1 MAHSQEEELSFD
13 ESVILVPV
21 EDILSINYTSD
32 MTKSVTAEKY
42 AERVP
47 VVKPKGCC
55 GTCCA
60 STPEPEIRTKIIEKK
75 GAQRTVTINIE
86 YSLYS
91 NLHTPSN
98 VRVLPEA
105 DRAQFY
111 KDNFKPNTKL
121 QFYLVRNAEYGPANF
136 HQKRVQAANLCR
148 LIMQL
153 KGMSAPNPNGIS
165 AISHP
170 GPQELQQIFTQP
182 AFGAIGDI
190 YQERLHSIQT
200 EQDFGTHV
208 PVPIKQVTTVELEEV
223 QQTKPRKK
231 YFT

>member
-1 MAHSQEEELSFD
+1 MAQSQEEELSFD

-21 EDILSINYTSD
+21 EDVFSIHYTSD
-32 MTKSVTAEKY
+32 MKKSVTAERY

-55 GTCCA
+55 GGCCA

-75 GAQRTVTINIE
+75 GAQRVVTMYIE
-86 YSLYS
+86 YSSYS
-91 NLHTPSN
+91 NLHASSN
-98 VRVLPEA
+98 VRALPKG
-105 DRAQFY
+105 DGAQF
-111 KDNFKPNTKL
+111 FKEKFKAEKKL
-121 QFYLVRNAEYGPANF
+121 HFYLVRNTEFGADNF
-136 HQKRVQAANLCR
+136 YEKKMQAANLCR

-153 KGMSAPNPNGIS
+153 KGMSAPNPNDIS
-165 AISHP
+165 ASSYP